1 MPGLIKAGGD
11 KRSRLRA
18 AVVQLDSNAARSQM
32 LAREGIEAQIDSEG
46 PQFAAALGEL
56 SVTDLLQ
63 LLALGRRDAVLGIAH
78 AGGQSRLWCVSG
90 DIVDAESGPL
100 QAVAAVYRVLAI
112 EQGRVSARFGADA
125 RRPRRVHLSTME
137 LLLEGARR
145 ADEGNAIRRALGTA
159 RQRLAPG
166 VSLADARWSAEERA
180 VLAAFEGGRRVP
192 DVVADSPLGD
202 LETLSVIDRL
212 VSQRHLLP
220 DPSSEDARAPT
231 TPASDLE
238 RPGRSGAETP
248 PGATGSR
255 GRALRWWP
263 MLGLLLGGGAWSLH
277 RVDVSES
284 QVFPHP
290 SQPSPPS
297 ASVLTPAL
305 RPGAGGGAA
314 APSAAVVEIPAV
326 VLSALPSEPSR
337 PLEPSGQPGA
347 SPAVEPPSRRPP
359 RLGHAA
365 PSNRLPAVVKAPA
378 SATPPVSAEPAH
390 AVARMQLIEDQV
402 PRIRVLE

>member
-1 MPGLIKAGGD
+1 
-11 KRSRLRA
+11 
-18 AVVQLDSNAARSQM
+18 
-32 LAREGIEAQIDSEG
+32 
-46 PQFAAALGEL
+46 
-56 SVTDLLQ
+56 
-63 LLALGRRDAVLGIAH
+63 
-78 AGGQSRLWCVSG
+78 
-90 DIVDAESGPL
+90 
-100 QAVAAVYRVLAI
+100 
-112 EQGRVSARFGADA
+112 
-125 RRPRRVHLSTME
+125 ME

-166 VSLADARWSAEERA
+166 VSLADARWSADERA

-220 DPSSEDARAPT
+220 DPSSEDARAP
-231 TPASDLE
+231 ASDLE

-263 MLGLLLGGGAWSLH
+263 MLGLVLGGGAWSLH
-277 RVDVSES
+277 RLDASES
-284 QVFPHP
+284 QVSPHP
-290 SQPSPPS
+290 PQPSPPS

-305 RPGAGGGAA
+305 RPGAAGGAA
-314 APSAAVVEIPAV
+314 APSTAVVEIPAV
-326 VLSALPSEPSR
+326 VLSALPSEPSL
-337 PLEPSGQPGA
+337 PLEPSGPASA

-359 RLGHAA
+359 RLGRAA
-365 PSNRLPAVVKAPA
+365 PSNQLAAVVRAPA
-378 SATPPVSAEPAH
+378 SATPPVSAEPVH